1 MLYTALAETVRRTRC
16 GEKESDVQSFAR
28 SSERRYYHASVW
40 VRVRKERASVDQGW
54 TLYVVTK
61 EMSLWMLSVKVDD
74 GREKNYA
81 GSFHDH

>member
-1 MLYTALAETVRRTRC
+1 LLYTALAETVRRTGC

-28 SSERRYYHASVW
+28 SSERRYYHASIW

-61 EMSLWMLSVKVDD
+61 EMSLDAE
-74 GREKNYA
+74 RE
-81 GSFHDH
+81 SRRWEREEICRVIS